1 MSFLRCSSSRQY
13 PFSLQHLV
21 TAIPLYLSRTHNSLP
36 SLWKMYGLGTF
47 GLELGLLVPFPWKNT
62 GIETYGHHL
71 THSLNDEKTT
81 LCPKDLISSFA
92 HVLILPNVAVSLRFM
107 LLCESDRSCSLLLV
121 YISLI
126 KKEQVSGVSRGTL
139 GSLGLEGL
147 WKQLLG
153 WLFPLW
159 CLRHDANTNSWF
171 GRHVRRTM
179 SVECMGM
186 NSSLLPLHTPKFS

>member
-1 MSFLRCSSSRQY
+1 MQFLKAVSILSPTSCDNNPFV
-13 PFSLQHLV
+13 PFSDPQLPTLALKNV
-21 TAIPLYLSRTHNSLP
+21 RAWYIWAWAWFVGALSL
-36 SLWKMYGLGTF
+36 
-47 GLELGLLVPFPWKNT
+47 KNT

-71 THSLNDEKTT
+71 TRSLNDEKTT

-92 HVLILPNVAVSLRFM
+92 HVLILPNVAVLLRFM

-147 WKQLLG
+147 
-153 WLFPLW
+153 
-159 CLRHDANTNSWF
+159 
-171 GRHVRRTM
+171 
-179 SVECMGM
+179 
-186 NSSLLPLHTPKFS
+186 